1 VAKWY
6 GLKEFNR
13 THLGNR
19 KILCTVLHG
28 VRSSIY
34 HSEIQI
40 GPTHFSLEEARTLQ
54 NWLTEACQTL
64 EQAKK
69 DTQK

>member
-1 VAKWY
+1 MARWY
-6 GLKEFNR
+6 GLKEFKR

-40 GPTHFSLEEARTLQ
+40 GPSHFSLEDAQSLKA
-54 NWLTEACQTL
+54 WLEEACQAL

-69 DTQK
+69 ETQK